1 MLLSNKSH
9 GRNGSIS
16 NFTAHRCFLPTPE
29 TSDAT
34 RRASNTSCVA
44 SRFCR
49 FLFWG
54 VKFKAENNKNTQEF
68 SMHFSLKTNMQLMEQ
83 KNPAITRWSHYLQGS
98 IHPNGGWP
106 WDFWTIN
113 SSTWKLGWLEDD
125 DMFFWVSTYFH
136 WLLLFQGVS
145 FLFLLELGSLKMPSS
160 SWWWLAYWR
169 GVGGWG
175 TELKSQIH
183 CTFSCHH
190 VIIIILKSQ
199 VRPPTPS
206 SAWPKRRIVNWSS
219 AGMIPCSGATWW
231 LNHLDRDPLIK
242 TKNQTKLD
250 SHYNPQ
256 YPANKQVVGGL
267 NPFEKYEQI
276 KLGWSPPRIIKDWG
290 ENSKN
295 VWNHHLVHL
304 LFYSVSVVSM
314 LHGKHMQIICLHFLL
329 AQTSKNTLAVLLVLL
344 SLVLGVVA
352 PAKHQPKKKTFIL
365 EEGGVACSTAVG
377 HGAGGASFAQ
387 GGDKKIASTAWR
399 RGKDSWTNSMGK

>member
-1 MLLSNKSH
+1 MVTGIL
-9 GRNGSIS
+9 
-16 NFTAHRCFLPTPE
+16 A
-29 TSDAT
+29 
-34 RRASNTSCVA
+34 
-44 SRFCR
+44 
-49 FLFWG
+49 
-54 VKFKAENNKNTQEF
+54 
-68 SMHFSLKTNMQLMEQ
+68 
-83 KNPAITRWSHYLQGS
+83 
-98 IHPNGGWP
+98 GGW
-106 WDFWTIN
+106 
-113 SSTWKLGWLEDD
+113 
-125 DMFFWVSTYFH
+125 
-136 WLLLFQGVS
+136 
-145 FLFLLELGSLKMPSS
+145 
-160 SWWWLAYWR
+160 
-169 GVGGWG
+169 GWG

-329 AQTSKNTLAVLLVLL
+329 AQTSKIRLRYCWCYYLLCWGWLPLRNTN
-344 SLVLGVVA
+344 
-352 PAKHQPKKKTFIL
+352 QKKKL
-365 EEGGVACSTAVG
+365 
-377 HGAGGASFAQ
+377 SF
-387 GGDKKIASTAWR
+387 WR
-399 RGKDSWTNSMGK
+399 REGLHVPLLLDMVLVVPHSPRVVTKK